1 MMVHSAQGRSVPTEG
16 QPISNAR
23 LAAELQAIA
32 LALRIGGLDGLRSG
46 AIKIGGQGSERKRPA
61 APVKETTGNKSLTG
75 TGIG

>member
-23 LAAELQAIA
+23 LAAELQAVA

-46 AIKIGGQGSERKRPA
+46 RVSLILRRHRQECRDQA
-61 APVKETTGNKSLTG
+61 ASP
-75 TGIG
+75 

>member
-23 LAAELQAIA
+23 LAAELQAIT

-46 AIKIGGQGSERKRPA
+46 RVSLVLDHRRQGCQDQDA
-61 APVKETTGNKSLTG
+61 NL
-75 TGIG
+75 

>member
-1 MMVHSAQGRSVPTEG
+1 MMVHSAQGRYVPTEG

-46 AIKIGGQGSERKRPA
+46 AIKIGRGVNA
-61 APVKETTGNKSLTG
+61 KSPPPR
-75 TGIG
+75 